1 MRSRSLV
8 FGRNSSRLCCP
19 SVEWVYLANWQDA
32 EIDWS
37 IWISRVDGWPPPPC
51 PGGSPAGEEL
61 AIVTFSPGVCEKEW
75 RTHFCSVIGW
85 SKERE
90 SASLSPLFLSSSV
103 VERSAVNWLVVG
115 SNPTWGDL
123 IHSELKNSEWK
134 GSLWLLRVGNPFP
147 VSLFLL
153 HSISSYHI
161 LLCDIWESPSIPRR
175 RSGIIHS
182 LGLFTTY
189 SIKNS

>member
-1 MRSRSLV
+1 MRHGTEPLRRSSWSYEGSFGLILFMGWERELNSMRSNL
-8 FGRNSSRLCCP
+8 
-19 SVEWVYLANWQDA
+19 
-32 EIDWS
+32 
-37 IWISRVDGWPPPPC
+37 
-51 PGGSPAGEEL
+51 
-61 AIVTFSPGVCEKEW
+61 
-75 RTHFCSVIGW
+75 
-85 SKERE
+85 
-90 SASLSPLFLSSSV
+90 PLFLSSSV
-103 VERSAVNWLVVG
+103 VERLAVNWLVVG

-161 LLCDIWESPSIPRR
+161 LFCDIWEPPSIPRR

-182 LGLFTTY
+182 LGLFTTIQLRILRCT
-189 SIKNS
+189 SKCIKDAVIDSPERPQLPRANILMTRNAFLLCY

>member
-1 MRSRSLV
+1 MRDGTKTLRRSSGSYEGNFELILVMGWDRELNSMRSNL
-8 FGRNSSRLCCP
+8 
-19 SVEWVYLANWQDA
+19 
-32 EIDWS
+32 
-37 IWISRVDGWPPPPC
+37 
-51 PGGSPAGEEL
+51 
-61 AIVTFSPGVCEKEW
+61 
-75 RTHFCSVIGW
+75 
-85 SKERE
+85 
-90 SASLSPLFLSSSV
+90 PLFLSSSV

-123 IHSELKNSEWK
+123 IRSELKNSEWK

-161 LLCDIWESPSIPRR
+161 LFCDIWESPSIPRR

-182 LGLFTTY
+182 LGLFTTIQLRLRILRCT
-189 SIKNS
+189 STSKCIKDAVIDSPERLQLPRANILMTRKTFLLCY